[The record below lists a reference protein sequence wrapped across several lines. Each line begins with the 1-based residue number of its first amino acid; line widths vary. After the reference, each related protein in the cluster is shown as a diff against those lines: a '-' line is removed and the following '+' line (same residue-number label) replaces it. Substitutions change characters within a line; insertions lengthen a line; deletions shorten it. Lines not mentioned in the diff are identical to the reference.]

1 MLTGRKGLGIVGLML
16 RHVRPYGCIW
26 GLAGLALLGVSS
38 QDAFAETLYRF
49 VDANGVVHLSNAPTD
64 SRYQKVRD
72 ERSPAAARP
81 AASVQPQ
88 SQALA
93 QLPGP
98 SPSFASVPSSPAE
111 ERTGETIYQYLDSD
125 GVVHFSNVPTNP
137 RYKKIRGERTLAR
150 LKPTLSSSRLNETI
164 LLNSHKHSLSPALV
178 HAVIRAESAYNPNA
192 VSSKGAMGLMQLMPG
207 TASLLNVMN
216 PYDPEENVSGGVR
229 YLRYLL
235 DRFGGNLELALAAYN
250 SGETRVLR
258 ENRIPRISET
268 QQYVRKVIRF
278 YTDLSSG
285 GSVARPA
292 RTYDAETPPLVTR
305 RFVNY
310 LSPN

>member
-1 MLTGRKGLGIVGLML
+1 MVDGML
-16 RHVRPYGCIW
+16 RRIRSHGYIL
-26 GLAGLALLGVSS
+26 GLAGLAVAGLSCP
-38 QDAFAETLYRF
+38 DASAETIYRF
-49 VDANGVVHLSNAPTD
+49 VDTNGVLHFSNAPTD
-64 SRYQKVRD
+64 SRYQKVQE
-72 ERSPAAARP
+72 ER
-81 AASVQPQ
+81 VKT
-88 SQALA
+88 LA
-93 QLPGP
+93 QAPAP
-98 SPSFASVPSSPAE
+98 VPVQSFAPAPSILAE
-111 ERTGETIYQYLDSD
+111 ERTGETIYQYMDSN

-137 RYKKIRGERTLAR
+137 RYKRLRGERTLAR
-150 LKPTLSSSRLNETI
+150 LKPTLPASKLNEAI
-164 LLNSHKHSLSPALV
+164 LHTSHKHSLSPALV

-207 TASLLNVMN
+207 TASLLKVSN
-216 PYDPEENVSGGVR
+216 PYDPEENISGGVR

-250 SGETRVLR
+250 AGESRVLR
-258 ENRIPRISET
+258 TNQIPRISET

-278 YTDLSSG
+278 YLDFSKEG
-285 GSVARPA
+285 IGARPT

>member
-1 MLTGRKGLGIVGLML
+1 MVNRML
-16 RHVRPYGCIW
+16 RHVPSYGSIR
-26 GLAGLALLGVSS
+26 GLAGLALLCVFS
-38 QDAFAETLYRF
+38 QDAFAETIYRF
-49 VDANGVVHLSNAPTD
+49 VDANGVLHFSNAPTD
-64 SRYQKVRD
+64 SRYQNVQE
-72 ERSPAAARP
+72 ERGKTVAQGPTPAP
-81 AASVQPQ
+81 IQ
-88 SQALA
+88 
-93 QLPGP
+93 
-98 SPSFASVPSSPAE
+98 SFAPAPSILTE
-111 ERTGETIYQYLDSD
+111 ERTGETIYQYMDSN

-137 RYKKIRGERTLAR
+137 QYKRLRGERTLAR
-150 LKPTLSSSRLNETI
+150 LKPTLPASQLNETI

-207 TASLLNVMN
+207 TASLLKVSN
-216 PYDPEENVSGGVR
+216 PYDPEENISGGVR

-250 SGETRVLR
+250 AGESRVLR
-258 ENRIPRISET
+258 DNQIPRISET

-278 YTDLSSG
+278 YKDLSK
-285 GSVARPA
+285 
-292 RTYDAETPPLVTR
+292 EELVTR

>member
-1 MLTGRKGLGIVGLML
+1 MVDAMLQR
-16 RHVRPYGCIW
+16 VRSYGYLLI
-26 GLAGLALLGVSS
+26 LAGFTILCVFS
-38 QDAFAETLYRF
+38 QDAFAETIYRF
-49 VDANGVVHLSNAPTD
+49 VDANGVLHLSNAPTD
-64 SRYQKVRD
+64 PRYQKVQE
-72 ERSPAAARP
+72 ERVKTAAQAPAP
-81 AASVQPQ
+81 VPVQ
-88 SQALA
+88 
-93 QLPGP
+93 
-98 SPSFASVPSSPAE
+98 SFAPAPSILAE
-111 ERTGETIYQYLDSD
+111 ERTGETIYQYMDSN

-137 RYKKIRGERTLAR
+137 RYKRLRGERTLAR
-150 LKPTLSSSRLNETI
+150 LKPTLPALKLNETI
-164 LLNSHKHSLSPALV
+164 LQTSNRHSLSPALV

-207 TASLLNVMN
+207 TAALLKVSN
-216 PYDPEENVSGGVR
+216 PYDPEENISGGVR

-250 SGETRVLR
+250 AGESRVLR
-258 ENRIPRISET
+258 TNQIPRISET

-278 YTDLSSG
+278 YLDFSKEG
-285 GSVARPA
+285 IGPRPT

>member
-1 MLTGRKGLGIVGLML
+1 MLTRRQGLGIVDLMF
-16 RHVRPYGCIW
+16 RHVRLYACIG
-26 GLAGLALLGVSS
+26 GLAGLAILGVSS
-38 QDAFAETLYRF
+38 RDACADTIYRF
-49 VDANGVVHLSNAPTD
+49 VDADGVIHLSNAPTD
-64 SRYQKVRD
+64 SRYQKMQD
-72 ERSPAAARP
+72 DRSPASAKP
-81 AASVQPQ
+81 VASGQPQ
-88 SQALA
+88 PKAIVPA
-93 QLPGP
+93 IHP
-98 SPSFASVPSSPAE
+98 SPSFAPAPGTVTE
-111 ERTGETIYQYLDSD
+111 ERTGESIYQYMDTA

-137 RYKKIRGERTLAR
+137 RYKKIRGDRTLAR
-150 LKPTLSSSRLNETI
+150 LKPTFPQSRLNDTI

-207 TASLLNVMN
+207 TASLLKVSN

-250 SGETRVLR
+250 AGEARVLR
-258 ENRIPRISET
+258 ESRIPRISET

-278 YTDLSSG
+278 YMDLSRDG
-285 GSVARPA
+285 IVARPA

>member
-1 MLTGRKGLGIVGLML
+1 MLTRRGGVGIVDLML
-16 RHVRPYGCIW
+16 QHVRTYGCIW
-26 GLAGLALLGVSS
+26 GLAGLAVLGISS
-38 QDAFAETLYRF
+38 QNAFAETMYRF
-49 VDANGVVHLSNAPTD
+49 VDANGMLHLSNAPTD
-64 SRYQKVRD
+64 SRYQKIEG
-72 ERSPAAARP
+72 ERSPATARP
-81 AASVQPQ
+81 VASVQPRP
-88 SQALA
+88 QAPA
-93 QLPGP
+93 QRP
-98 SPSFASVPSSPAE
+98 S
-111 ERTGETIYQYLDSD
+111 GETIYQYVDSN

-137 RYKKIRGERTLAR
+137 RYKKLREERTRAR
-150 LKPTLSSSRLNETI
+150 LKPTLSSSMLNETI
-164 LLNSHKHSLSPALV
+164 LLNSSKHSLSPALV

-207 TASLLNVMN
+207 TASLLQVSN

-250 SGETRVLR
+250 AGEARVLR
-258 ENRIPRISET
+258 ESRIPRISET

-278 YTDLSSG
+278 YKDLSREG
-285 GSVARPA
+285 IVARPA

-305 RFVNY
+305 RFINY

>member
-1 MLTGRKGLGIVGLML
+1 MVDGML
-16 RHVRPYGCIW
+16 RRIRSYGYIL
-26 GLAGLALLGVSS
+26 GLAGLAVAGFSCP
-38 QDAFAETLYRF
+38 DASAETIYRF
-49 VDANGVVHLSNAPTD
+49 VDANGVLHLSNAPTD
-64 SRYQKVRD
+64 PRYQKVQE
-72 ERSPAAARP
+72 ERGRTVAQAPTPAP
-81 AASVQPQ
+81 IQ
-88 SQALA
+88 
-93 QLPGP
+93 
-98 SPSFASVPSSPAE
+98 SFAPAPSILAE
-111 ERTGETIYQYLDSD
+111 ERTGETIYQYMDSN

-137 RYKKIRGERTLAR
+137 RYKRLRGERTLAR
-150 LKPTLSSSRLNETI
+150 LKPTLPASKLNEAI
-164 LLNSHKHSLSPALV
+164 LHTSHKHSLSPALV

-207 TASLLNVMN
+207 TASLLKVSN
-216 PYDPEENVSGGVR
+216 PYDPEENISGGVR

-250 SGETRVLR
+250 AGESRVLR
-258 ENRIPRISET
+258 TNQIPRISET

-278 YTDLSSG
+278 YLDFSKEG
-285 GSVARPA
+285 IGARPT

>member
-1 MLTGRKGLGIVGLML
+1 MGIVVLML
-16 RHVRPYGCIW
+16 RYIRTYGYIW
-26 GLAGLALLGVSS
+26 GLAGLAILGVSS
-38 QDAFAETLYRF
+38 QNAFAETLYRF
-49 VDANGVVHLSNAPTD
+49 VDANGVIHLSNAPTD
-64 SRYQKVRD
+64 SRYRKVQD
-72 ERSPAAARP
+72 DRSPAVVRP
-81 AASVQPQ
+81 VASVPPQ
-88 SQALA
+88 IARVPA
-93 QLPGP
+93 P
-98 SPSFASVPSSPAE
+98 SPSFAPASVPLAE
-111 ERTGETIYQYLDSD
+111 EQTGETIYQYMDSN

-137 RYKKIRGERTLAR
+137 RYKRLRGERTLAR
-150 LKPTLSSSRLNETI
+150 LKPTLPPSRLNETI

-207 TASLLNVMN
+207 TASLLKVSD
-216 PYDPEENVSGGVR
+216 PYDPAENVSGGVR

-250 SGETRVLR
+250 AGESRVLR
-258 ENRIPRISET
+258 ESRIPRISET

-278 YTDLSSG
+278 YMDLSREG
-285 GSVARPA
+285 IVARHA

>member
-1 MLTGRKGLGIVGLML
+1 MVDVML
-16 RHVRPYGCIW
+16 RRVRSYGYLW
-26 GLAGLALLGVSS
+26 GLAGFTILCVFS
-38 QDAFAETLYRF
+38 QDAFAETIYRF
-49 VDANGVVHLSNAPTD
+49 VDANGVLHLSNAPTD
-64 SRYQKVRD
+64 PRYQKIQE
-72 ERSPAAARP
+72 ERGRTVAQAPAPTPIQSFVP
-81 AASVQPQ
+81 A
-88 SQALA
+88 
-93 QLPGP
+93 P
-98 SPSFASVPSSPAE
+98 SILAE
-111 ERTGETIYQYLDSD
+111 ERTGETIYQYMDSN

-137 RYKKIRGERTLAR
+137 RYKRLRGERTLAR
-150 LKPTLSSSRLNETI
+150 LKPTLPASKLNETI
-164 LLNSHKHSLSPALV
+164 LQTSSRHSLSPALV

-207 TASLLNVMN
+207 TAALLKVSN
-216 PYDPEENVSGGVR
+216 PYDPEENISGGVR

-250 SGETRVLR
+250 AGESRVLR
-258 ENRIPRISET
+258 TNQIPRISET

-278 YTDLSSG
+278 YLDFSKEGIS
-285 GSVARPA
+285 ARPT

>member
-1 MLTGRKGLGIVGLML
+1 MQGLGIVDLMF
-16 RHVRPYGCIW
+16 RHVRLYVCIG
-26 GLAGLALLGVSS
+26 GLAGLAILGISS
-38 QDAFAETLYRF
+38 RNASAETIYRF
-49 VDANGVVHLSNAPTD
+49 VDANGVLHLSNAPTD
-64 SRYQKVRD
+64 PRYQKVQE
-72 ERSPAAARP
+72 ERVKAVA
-81 AASVQPQ
+81 
-88 SQALA
+88 QAPTPTPI
-93 QLPGP
+93 Q
-98 SPSFASVPSSPAE
+98 SFAPAPIILAE
-111 ERTGETIYQYLDSD
+111 ERTGEAIYQYMDSN

-137 RYKKIRGERTLAR
+137 RYKRLRGERTLAR
-150 LKPTLSSSRLNETI
+150 LKPTLPASKLNEAI
-164 LLNSHKHSLSPALV
+164 LQTSNRHSLSPALV

-207 TASLLNVMN
+207 TASLLKVSN
-216 PYDPEENVSGGVR
+216 PYDPEENISGGVR

-250 SGETRVLR
+250 AGESRVLR
-258 ENRIPRISET
+258 TNQIPRISET

-278 YTDLSSG
+278 YLDSSKDG
-285 GSVARPA
+285 ISARPT